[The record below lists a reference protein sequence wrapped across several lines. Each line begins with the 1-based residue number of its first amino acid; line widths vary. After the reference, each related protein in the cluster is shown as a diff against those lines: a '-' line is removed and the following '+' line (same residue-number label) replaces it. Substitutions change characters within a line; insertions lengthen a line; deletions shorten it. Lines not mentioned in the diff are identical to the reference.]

1 MKILKHMVNLV
12 IIPLATLLFF
22 FFGMTAAALSGLIEY
37 SVIRGLF
44 ESENLQLLPPAG
56 FAVALVTAFEA
67 TKIYLHFLKPKM
79 KDSFGEAKGLLR
91 TISLLLPVLVA
102 VSMLCSIIFTIAT
115 LDHATYNEQENQ
127 QAIADINAQLEQDIA
142 QAEEKYQNI
151 YKNQMNIYSEALK
164 AAQEAVN
171 NFKITK
177 DEAGPLL
184 AESLGNVLNANANQA
199 YMNYTEADKRYAAER
214 DKNIRTETTDLRTA
228 AQEKINAL
236 QQLSENETGNQF
248 DNPILSSFLRVI
260 AKVVFGADSY
270 PRWVYLCFSTILG
283 LAIAGILEV
292 IISITA
298 HLLAIPLDFLTED
311 SSEISQKLRQ
321 WCNELVLTIFK
332 TFCAVFICILILAFY
347 GTEITKEQVLS
358 NILACML
365 AIYLVKK
372 CLKIPPLEN
381 LSATEYL
388 LYQIRDCAVQGI
400 VSLMGYVLLG
410 FLLGND
416 ALTLDLNTAAIG
428 IGTAVSGG
436 IGRLPGLLEHFTQD
450 NKTHS

>member
-22 FFGMTAAALSGLIEY
+22 FFGMTAATLSGLIEY

-79 KDSFGEAKGLLR
+79 KDSIGETKGLFR
-91 TISLLLPVLVA
+91 TIDLLLPVLVA
-102 VSMLCSIIFTIAT
+102 ISMLCSIIFTIAT

-127 QAIADINAQLEQDIA
+127 QEIADINAQLDQNIA
-142 QAEEKYQNI
+142 QVEEKYRKI
-151 YKNQMNIYSEALK
+151 YDDKMTIYSDALK
-164 AAQEAVN
+164 A
-171 NFKITK
+171 
-177 DEAGPLL
+177 EAGPQL
-184 AESLGNVLNANANQA
+184 AESLGIIRQTNLQEAS
-199 YMNYTEADKRYAAER
+199 MNFEKAEKRYASER
-214 DKNIRTETTDLRTA
+214 DKNIRTETAGLRTA
-228 AQEKINAL
+228 AQEKIDAL
-236 QQLSENETGNQF
+236 QQTPENEAGDQF
-248 DNPILSSFLRVI
+248 DNPILSSFLRVV
-260 AKVVFGADSY
+260 AKVVFGADTY

-283 LAIAGILEV
+283 LAIAGILEA

-311 SSEISQKLRQ
+311 PSEINQKLRQ

-347 GTEITKEQVLS
+347 GAEITKEQVLS

-372 CLKIPPLEN
+372 CLKLPPLEN

-450 NKTHS
+450 NKSYS

>member
-1 MKILKHMVNLV
+1 
-12 IIPLATLLFF
+12 
-22 FFGMTAAALSGLIEY
+22 
-37 SVIRGLF
+37 
-44 ESENLQLLPPAG
+44 
-56 FAVALVTAFEA
+56 
-67 TKIYLHFLKPKM
+67 
-79 KDSFGEAKGLLR
+79 
-91 TISLLLPVLVA
+91 
-102 VSMLCSIIFTIAT
+102 
-115 LDHATYNEQENQ
+115 
-127 QAIADINAQLEQDIA
+127 
-142 QAEEKYQNI
+142 
-151 YKNQMNIYSEALK
+151 MNIYSDALI
-164 AAQEAVN
+164 AAQEAVTN
-171 NFKITK
+171 SKITK
-177 DEAGPLL
+177 EEAGPQL
-184 AESLGNVLNANANQA
+184 AKSLGEILLKNLEEAH
-199 YMNYTEADKRYAAER
+199 MNYTQAEDKYASER
-214 DKNIRTETTDLRTA
+214 DENIRKETSNLKTA

-236 QQLSENETGNQF
+236 QLTSENETGNQF

-311 SSEISQKLRQ
+311 PSGISQKLRQ

-347 GTEITKEQVLS
+347 GAAITKEQVLS

-372 CLKIPPLEN
+372 CLKLPPLEK

-388 LYQIRDCAVQGI
+388 LYQIRDCIVQGI

-428 IGTAVSGG
+428 IGTAVSGC
-436 IGRLPGLLEHFTQD
+436 IGRLPGLVEYFTQD
-450 NKTHS
+450 NKSYS